1 MKARYP
7 AEWEPQS
14 ATWLSWPH
22 NAQNWGKRKQEIES
36 FYAHLIDWITQF
48 QPVALL
54 VPPERHIPESVQLAW
69 KERPFPVIIHSIQT
83 NDIWIRDYGPFFM
96 EGGPAGYQVKFEF
109 NAWGG
114 KFPPWD
120 RDNEVPQKTARLLGH
135 MLHSYAPILEG
146 GAMEFN
152 GCGIG
157 MTTQDCLIG
166 PTRNPVDQLAL
177 IQTLIKD
184 VFHLEDLIVLPCGLV
199 GDHTDGHIDNL
210 ARFVGPRRIVMCS
223 CDDTSSPNYPILK
236 DAYDRLK
243 RWMDARPE
251 RDWILDTLPLPP
263 QRKVGD
269 EILPASYMNFIYVN
283 GGVLVPIYDSPQDQV
298 ALDYFRSIYA
308 DRTVD
313 GMDCRLVIQEG
324 GSLHCMS
331 KQQPA

>member
-22 NAQNWGKRKQEIES
+22 NQLNWGNRKQEIEE
-36 FYAHLIDWITQF
+36 FYSQLIGWITRF

-54 VPPERHIPESVQLAW
+54 VPPERRLPESLMLSW
-69 KERPFPVIIHSIQT
+69 KENKFPVLVHSIPT

-96 EGGPAGYQVKFEF
+96 ENGAVGYQVKFEF
-109 NAWGG
+109 NAWGA

-120 RDNEVPQKTARLLGH
+120 RDNEVPQRTARLLGQ

-152 GCGIG
+152 GNGVA

-166 PTRNPVDQLAL
+166 VSRNPPEQLGRIESL
-177 IQTLIKD
+177 LKE
-184 VFHLEDLIVLPCGLV
+184 VFHLEDLLVLPQGLV

-210 ARFVGPRRIVMCS
+210 ARFVEPHRIVMCACEDS
-223 CDDTSSPNYPILK
+223 NSPNFPILAEAK
-236 DAYDRLK
+236 K
-243 RWMDARPE
+243 KITRWMQSRPE
-251 RDWILDTLPLPP
+251 QDWVLDTLPLPP
-263 QRKVGD
+263 QRRYGE

-283 GGVLVPIYDSPQDQV
+283 GAILVPVYDCPEDEV
-298 ALDYFRSIYA
+298 ALDYFRKLYPT
-308 DRTVD
+308 RVVE
-313 GMDCRLVIQEG
+313 GMNCRVVIEEG